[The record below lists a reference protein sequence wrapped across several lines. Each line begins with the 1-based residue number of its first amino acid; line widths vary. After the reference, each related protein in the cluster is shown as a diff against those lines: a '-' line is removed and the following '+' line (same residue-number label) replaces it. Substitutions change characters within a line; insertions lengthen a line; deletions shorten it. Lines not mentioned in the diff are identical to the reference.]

1 MPTSTKPPKAERP
14 MLNLLLIVYAKLLLI
29 VKKNLP
35 TRCKAPCGT
44 VPAGINGGCVNM
56 AAVVQMTGKIAIIR
70 IEYWWRKGLCLRS
83 DKNSTDSKPA
93 GATSKPDAHATPMD
107 SVHDSIIRSLT
118 IDSQEK
124 TCGEVQSSTRD
135 STGRNQ

>member
-1 MPTSTKPPKAERP
+1 

-35 TRCKAPCGT
+35 TRRRAPCGT

-83 DKNSTDSKPA
+83 DKTA
-93 GATSKPDAHATPMD
+93 QTPNRRGPHPSRMRMP
-107 SVHDSIIRSLT
+107 HQWTLCMT
-118 IDSQEK
+118 
-124 TCGEVQSSTRD
+124 QSYAL
-135 STGRNQ
+135 